1 MNYKDRIDVRI
12 ACAHGINLANNE
24 LERTTKNYHNQRA
37 DVRGYRYEYRK
48 AIISGKVRHYDNA
61 WILAISENTLR
72 TCGRLIEQDK
82 ERIAI
87 IKKGY
92 DLMNEYEHKKA
103 GNVSVGWSK

>member
-24 LERTTKNYHNQRA
+24 LERTIKDYHNQRA
-37 DVRGYRYEYRK
+37 CVRQYRNDYRLS
-48 AIISGKVRHYDNA
+48 IISGKASQRSNA
-61 WILAISENTLR
+61 WLLAISENTLM
-72 TCGRLIEQDK
+72 TCRELIEQDR

-87 IKKGY
+87 IKRGY